1 MVFDKTTLERAMRAG
16 AYVADEG
23 RQVTLLIPAG
33 LGPAE
38 GHTVATD
45 LLGTS
50 QIEPVRTVTSPS
62 GTYVTYIAGGET
74 P

>member
-1 MVFDKTTLERAMRAG
+1 MTFDPKTLQRAMRAG
-16 AYVADEG
+16 AYVTDEG

-38 GHTVATD
+38 GHTVARD

-50 QIEPVRTVTSPS
+50 EIEPVRTVTSPS
-62 GTYVTYIAGGET
+62 GTYVTYITGRES